1 LCEYDLLLSRFNSAL
16 LPSFY
21 TPDRVSLFTL
31 RPELNPDWPDC
42 HFPQYIDTGP
52 RHRGHRFSLSI
63 WSKPLLGLS
72 SPEKRSSMLMDA
84 HTPLISVVV
93 LNWNGKEVAEKCL
106 LSLQGQTYQP
116 LEIIVVDNASTDGS
130 AEAVRK
136 GFPGIKLIVNKA
148 NLGFGGGNNVG
159 IQAAQG
165 RYIMMLNNDTR
176 LDSRCIEEL
185 KGSIERDDRYGACAS
200 KILLEYEDNLID
212 AAGIVVCPDGLSI
225 GRGRLEKGNTYD
237 EEAEVFFASDCAC
250 LYRREMLE
258 DIGLYDEDFFAYADE
273 TDMGWRAQLA
283 GWKCIYNPKAVV
295 YHFHSAS
302 AGTYSPFKAYL
313 VERNRIWVAIKSF
326 PISLLIF
333 GQFYTL
339 WRYMLQAYGAF
350 TGKGAAGRFT
360 SDFSKTELI
369 KILMKVYLSLW
380 KQLPLMLRKRKAI
393 QKKKRISNQE
403 VFRLIRQFGISA
415 REIALRE

>member
-1 LCEYDLLLSRFNSAL
+1 MKADS
-16 LPSFY
+16 
-21 TPDRVSLFTL
+21 
-31 RPELNPDWPDC
+31 
-42 HFPQYIDTGP
+42 
-52 RHRGHRFSLSI
+52 
-63 WSKPLLGLS
+63 
-72 SPEKRSSMLMDA
+72 
-84 HTPLISVVV
+84 PLISVVV
-93 LNWNGKEVAEKCL
+93 LNWNGQQVVEKCL
-106 LSLQGQTYQP
+106 KSLQEQTYDP
-116 LEIIVVDNASTDGS
+116 LELIVVDNASIDGS
-130 AEAVRK
+130 TELVKK
-136 GFPGIKLIVNKA
+136 GFPEVKLILNKT

-159 IQAAQG
+159 IKASQG

-176 LDSRCIEEL
+176 LDPHCVEELRRCIEEN
-185 KGSIERDDRYGACAS
+185 DRYGACAS

-225 GRGRLEKGNTYD
+225 GRGRLEKGDQYN
-237 EEAEVFFASDCAC
+237 EEIEVFFASDCAC

-302 AGTYSPFKAYL
+302 AGTYSPFKAFL

-333 GQFYTL
+333 GQLYTF
-339 WRYMLQAYGAF
+339 WRYVLQAYGAF

-360 SDFSKTELI
+360 SDFSKAELI
-369 KILMKVYLSLW
+369 KILIKVYLSLW
-380 KQLPLMLRKRKAI
+380 RQLPLMLRKRRAI

>member
-1 LCEYDLLLSRFNSAL
+1 MKSDS
-16 LPSFY
+16 
-21 TPDRVSLFTL
+21 
-31 RPELNPDWPDC
+31 
-42 HFPQYIDTGP
+42 
-52 RHRGHRFSLSI
+52 
-63 WSKPLLGLS
+63 
-72 SPEKRSSMLMDA
+72 
-84 HTPLISVVV
+84 PLISVVI
-93 LNWNGKEVAEKCL
+93 LNWNGQQVVEKCL
-106 LSLQGQTYQP
+106 KSLQEQTHSP
-116 LEIIVVDNASTDGS
+116 LELIVVDNGSTDGS
-130 AEAVRK
+130 AELVKK
-136 GFPGIKLIVNKA
+136 GFPDVKLIVNKN

-159 IQAAQG
+159 IKASQG

-176 LDSRCIEEL
+176 LDPHCIEELRRCIEE
-185 KGSIERDDRYGACAS
+185 SDQYGACAS

-326 PISLLIF
+326 PISLLLF
-333 GQFYTL
+333 GQFYTF
-339 WRYMLQAYGAF
+339 WRYVLQAYGAF
-350 TGKGAAGRFT
+350 SGKGAAGRFT

-369 KILMKVYLSLW
+369 KILIKVYLSIW
-380 KQLPLMLRKRKAI
+380 KSLPLMLRKRRAI
-393 QKKKRISNQE
+393 QKRKRIANKE
-403 VFRLIRQFGISA
+403 VYRLIRQYGISA
-415 REIALRE
+415 KDIALRE

>member
-1 LCEYDLLLSRFNSAL
+1 
-16 LPSFY
+16 
-21 TPDRVSLFTL
+21 
-31 RPELNPDWPDC
+31 
-42 HFPQYIDTGP
+42 
-52 RHRGHRFSLSI
+52 
-63 WSKPLLGLS
+63 
-72 SPEKRSSMLMDA
+72 MMDA
-84 HTPLISVVV
+84 HFPLVSVVV
-93 LNWNGKEVAEKCL
+93 LNWNGREVVERCL
-106 LSLQGQTYQP
+106 QSLQGQTYQP
-116 LEIIVVDNASTDGS
+116 LEIIVVDNASTDDS
-130 AEAVRK
+130 ADLVKKRFSNVK
-136 GFPGIKLIVNKA
+136 MIVNER

-159 IQAAQG
+159 IRASQG

-176 LDSRCIEEL
+176 LDPACIEEL
-185 KGSIERDDRYGACAS
+185 KRSLEKDQRYGACAS

-225 GRGRLEKGNTYD
+225 GRGRLEKGDQYD
-237 EEAEVFFASDCAC
+237 EETDVFFASDCAC

-302 AGTYSPFKAYL
+302 TGTYSPFKAYL
-313 VERNRIWVAIKSF
+313 VGRNRIWVAVKSF
-326 PISLLIF
+326 PVSLLIF
-333 GQFYTL
+333 GQFYTF

-369 KILMKVYLSLW
+369 KILIKVYLSLW
-380 KQLPLMLRKRKAI
+380 RQLPLMLRKRRAI
-393 QKKKRISNQE
+393 QKKKRISNRE
-403 VFRLIRQFGISA
+403 VYQLIDRFGISA